1 MMPTD
6 AEGHETLDLKTL
18 MQTLAAMLEKIQDAK
33 SIPSLK
39 PIEERRIITET
50 RKTARKNRRGHLLQI
65 LLNPIRKN

>member
-18 MQTLAAMLEKIQDAK
+18 MQTLAAMLEKTQDAK

-50 RKTARKNRRGHLLQI
+50 RKSARKNRRGHLLQI